1 VAYAPGQLIAELI
14 GEAFIDAIQRSR
26 HRTVERARA
35 VWQWLR
41 EVGEPPDGVELVAPD
56 GARYTGV
63 AVLERSRVVL
73 IFAVRHAPRSDDGVR
88 CTLDEVSDAPFA
100 DRDLCHPSGRW
111 RGERRPFRP

>member
-1 VAYAPGQLIAELI
+1 MAYAPGQLIAELI
-14 GEAFIDAIQRSR
+14 GEAFIDAVQRSR

-56 GARYTGV
+56 GARYTGL
-63 AVLERSRVVL
+63 AVLDRSRVVL
-73 IFAVRHAPRSDDGVR
+73 IFAVRHAPRSDDGFHCR
-88 CTLDEVSDAPFA
+88 LDEDSGAPFSEPE
-100 DRDLCHPSGRW
+100 LLQHPARW

>member
-1 VAYAPGQLIAELI
+1 MANAPGQLIAELI

-26 HRTVERARA
+26 HRTVERARS
-35 VWQWLR
+35 VWRWLR
-41 EVGEPPDGVELVAPD
+41 DVGEPPDGVDLVAPD

-88 CTLDEVSDAPFA
+88 CAMDVSDERSPET
-100 DRDLCHPSGRW
+100 DLFHPSGRW
-111 RGERRPFRP
+111 RGEPRPFRP